1 MTRPTSKSIS
11 IQHITQGA
19 IMADAEIEA
28 RAIVRLDIF
37 RAGGLLVSLR
47 APDIADLT
55 DVLGEAARLAQLPV
69 FPPGP
74 PA

>member
-1 MTRPTSKSIS
+1 M
-11 IQHITQGA
+11 QGA
-19 IMADAEIEA
+19 IAVDAEIEA

-37 RAGGLLVSLR
+37 RAGVRLASLL

-55 DVLGEAARLAQLPV
+55 DVLNEADRLARLPDV
-69 FPPGP
+69 PPGP